1 MATNDGTRLERLQ
14 ASQDRL
20 LRYAHF
26 RLGEELMK
34 SHLGASNLPTAPS
47 SPGVWDVEYS
57 EDHAEALGLEPNS
70 YDVFKPD
77 SELQLQLEPE
87 PDDMSR
93 TIHTGSSSSSQ
104 YHAQSILDNNSSS
117 ILPTTSSSASL
128 STSSTNQLNQS
139 QLQLGGSS
147 TLSSSSAVMNT
158 TSNKSVHFGESSVLS
173 NLPGNVISNSIS
185 DSQLLRVDDQGSAIV
200 SVSGID
206 GPSSSLRIS
215 QSMGVLGS
223 GTSATDQLSTTR
235 QQQQQQLRQQQQPG
249 QQGQPGQPQQ
259 KKSHGKID
267 DAALLSRADSA
278 MQFFMKR
285 SQIIDPPVQALLTQ
299 VKQKGKTRDDGVLAS
314 VLRAPPSHSYGTKK
328 GYRNALQKQKNQ
340 RIEQRRKRSKK
351 NTGTGPTLSVF
362 RSTSRLRE
370 ILDSKPQRRKPR
382 RLASLAHQVSS
393 KDSDR
398 NEQDD
403 GIDSTTTL
411 DTDSSRL
418 NPNRKKNQNNG
429 PRVLNSHL
437 NVPNAL
443 IMKEPVFLPLEWFD
457 SGVTTE
463 NNLPYEY
470 WVNMNGKSRW

>member
-70 YDVFKPD
+70 YDVFK
-77 SELQLQLEPE
+77 PE

-235 QQQQQQLRQQQQPG
+235 QQQQQQLRQQQQ
-249 QQGQPGQPQQ
+249 QQQQQQPGQPQQ

-382 RLASLAHQVSS
+382 RLASLAHSS

-403 GIDSTTTL
+403 GIDSTTL